1 MIDLADADYGTA
13 TRECDIVM
21 KGGITSGVVYP
32 HAVCEL
38 AQAYRFKSVGGTSA
52 GAIAA
57 AAAAAAE
64 LGRAEGGFN
73 DLAGL
78 PAWIGSGSNLLDLFQ
93 PQRRTRRLYAVVR
106 GAASGGIRKAFLTA
120 VARYPLVTA
129 ALLAPGAV
137 LAVLAA
143 SDGEGLLRWWGIGAG
158 LLLALSALAVG
169 LPAFLT
175 WRATR
180 LLPANGFGF
189 CSGAPSKPGGPE
201 ALTPWLAN
209 LLDGLAGTRAGA
221 TGPLTF
227 GELRRA
233 GVRLEMMTTN
243 VTNRTARRLPWDE
256 RTFWFDPDEFRALF
270 PERVV
275 AHMEDHP
282 PPPGDSDPAAML
294 PLRPLPAADDLPVVV
309 ATRMS
314 LSFPVLLSAVPLH
327 RIDWTSRINREREA
341 SGLPPIATPC
351 WFSDG
356 GISSNFPVHFF
367 DAAIPSRPTFA
378 INLRPFHPDTEE
390 SEDEAE
396 NVWMP
401 TSNVGG
407 RQEWTYAMPEPGR
420 VLDGRLPAFLS
431 GIVRTMQNR
440 TDEALLRLPGYR
452 DRIAHVCL
460 TGKQGGLNLDMPAPV
475 LDALTRRG
483 RAAGV
488 KLARRFAP
496 DPPADQDLTWDNHRW
511 VRLRSSLPLVLE
523 LVEKLSE
530 TYADAAA
537 SPTYAELLARDGET
551 PPRGYRLGS
560 AERAAQAAAIM
571 ASLEGLAAGLPDPPP
586 FGHRP
591 PRPRPELRFIPRD

>member
-1 MIDLADADYGTA
+1 MTDLADADYA
-13 TRECDIVM
+13 AAALECDIVM

-38 AQAYRFKSVGGTSA
+38 AQRYRFKSVGGTSA

-57 AAAAAAE
+57 AATAAAE

-73 DLAGL
+73 RLAGL
-78 PAWIGSGSNLLDLFQ
+78 PAWIGSGRNLLDLFQ
-93 PQRRTRRLYAVVR
+93 PQRRTRRLYGVVR
-106 GAASGGIRKAFLTA
+106 SAASGGLPKALLTA
-120 VARYPLVTA
+120 IVRYPLVAA
-129 ALLAPGAV
+129 ALLAPGVV
-137 LAVLAA
+137 LALLAA
-143 SDGEGLLRWWGIGAG
+143 LDGGGLLRWWAIAAG
-158 LLLALSALAVG
+158 VLLALGGLLAG
-169 LPAFLT
+169 LPAFLA
-175 WRATR
+175 WRVTR
-180 LLPANGFGF
+180 LLPDNGYGF
-189 CSGAPSKPGGPE
+189 CNGAEAGPGGPE
-201 ALTPWLAN
+201 ALTPWLTD
-209 LLDGLAGTRAGA
+209 LIDGLAGERGGGA
-221 TGPLTF
+221 GPLTF

-233 GVRLEMMTTN
+233 GLRLEMMTTN

-256 RTFWFDPDEFRALF
+256 RTFWFDPVEFRALF

-275 AHMEDHP
+275 AHMEAHP
-282 PPPGDSDPAAML
+282 PPTGDDADAML

-327 RIDWTSRINREREA
+327 RVDWTSKANRERDA
-341 SGLPPIATPC
+341 AGLAPIATPC

-367 DAAIPSRPTFA
+367 DAAIPRRPTFA
-378 INLRPFHPDTEE
+378 INLRPFHPDATE
-390 SEDEAE
+390 SRDQAE

-401 TSNVGG
+401 TTNVGG
-407 RQEWTYAMPEPGR
+407 RQEWTYPLPEPGR
-420 VLDGRLPAFLS
+420 VLDGRLPAFLG

-460 TGKQGGLNLDMPAPV
+460 TGEQGGLNLDMPPPV
-475 LDALTRRG
+475 LDVLTRRG

-496 DPPADQDLTWDNHRW
+496 DPPAEQDLTWDNHRW
-511 VRLRSSLPLVLE
+511 VRLRSSVPLVLE
-523 LVEKLSE
+523 LVERLSE
-530 TYADAAA
+530 TFADTAAA
-537 SPTYAELLARDGET
+537 PTYAALLARSGDA

-571 ASLEGLAAGLPDPPP
+571 AAIEQLAGALPDPPP
-586 FGHRP
+586 FDHRP
-591 PRPRPELRFIPRD
+591 PQPRPELRFTPRD